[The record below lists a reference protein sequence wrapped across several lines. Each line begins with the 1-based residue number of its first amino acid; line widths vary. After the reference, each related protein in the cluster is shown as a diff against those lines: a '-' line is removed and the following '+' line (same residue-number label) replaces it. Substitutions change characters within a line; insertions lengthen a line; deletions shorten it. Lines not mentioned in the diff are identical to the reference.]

1 MARVVGYV
9 KSLEQGVFFV
19 KDKQGNIREI
29 KKGEAIKDGEQVSG
43 APNNPQNAKII
54 IDITLEGSGDIVIAG
69 NGALNID
76 SSLLKGL
83 FTDEDAVVH
92 LDSIKEILARNE
104 IIADDDEKNEKEDET
119 SAGDTL
125 SSQEQPGSVVFE
137 ERSGSLENPIDM
149 NEDTTTVLEEDE
161 DTGGSNNGSGVNE
174 FRPVIFENSDETPA
188 QNTDTTTVSLSA
200 DKSSITEAGGVI
212 TYTATLTNPSS
223 GVTTVH
229 TTLGDITIANG
240 ATSGTLAYS
249 VAANED
255 VYLDAGSVSN
265 AITGATNANFENL
278 SANTTPVSTSIT
290 DTTGPVIANQSFTY
304 GENQTPGAIV
314 ATVVASDTVGVSGF
328 TFTTTGTNT
337 SADGFYQI
345 DNSGVITLTVAG
357 SASAVN
363 DFEQGSNSGNYAI
376 TVKDTAGN
384 MTTAT
389 ITLNE
394 NNINEAPIAVDDG
407 NSISGT
413 HFGLRGE
420 YFGINTSDSGDNDN
434 YLIDSIADFRSMIS
448 DKTPDATFT
457 GSNIFYGYGTGSVSL
472 NQNLVEFLNTD
483 SASLVWNDSSNHAE
497 GGIHLSGSIYLEAG
511 SYNFKVLGD
520 DGYEILLNGVQ
531 VAAVNKNQSPTED
544 TFSYTIPTDGY
555 YAIDMI
561 WWDQG
566 GEYVFQPVFS
576 KDGGEYH
583 YIDSSILIQDTDTSS
598 LLATS
603 QDTPLVIDTAK
614 VLSNDNDNDSSNL
627 RVTSVGNA
635 SHGVA
640 TLNAETGE
648 ITFTP
653 DAGYVGQ
660 ASFTYMM
667 SDGDP
672 QNPLTDSAT
681 VTLYVHGSSEVVPS
695 NTDTTAPTLEITS
708 SSDLLEE
715 GESATI
721 TFTFSE
727 AVNGFTNGDISV
739 AGGSLSGLSTADN
752 TTWSATFTKDSTST
766 APSISVANSS
776 YTDTAENDG
785 IGDSLSLSTFFP
797 GGESGSGNGDDT
809 IHGGGAADVLVGDV
823 GGLVTTVQEGSNY
836 NIALIVDTSGSM
848 SSTQMTLMK
857 NALNNL
863 ISNLSGHDGTINISL
878 ISFATT
884 ATLKMSIDDF
894 STSDISSLTNA
905 INNLSAVGGT
915 NYEDAFDEAQS
926 WLTSSPQDDF
936 ENLVFFL
943 TDGDPTYYNNS
954 NGSIGGTGNT
964 TDTATLQNSIDAFTA
979 LTTAVEGVEVHA
991 VGMGS
996 GVNETYLNFFDNT
1009 STVSETTINLGTTTT
1024 TLADFSYSNDA
1035 LDDVNQWTKSG
1046 DSNGSVQVSDGYLRI
1061 KDAKSNQTSTVVTS
1075 AAITVSADESSL
1087 SFDYK
1092 TTEWNNGDNASWK
1105 LQILQNGVWSDTANG
1120 STLSETWY
1128 YSTKITTTT
1137 PLESGTYRIVFNVK
1151 DGSNSD
1157 KAELRIDN
1165 IRLTT
1170 PNLIT
1175 ASVGQAHVIYTA
1187 AELEAALVQ
1196 GSSTIELAAVGADTV
1211 YGGNGDDVIFGD
1223 TINTDTLPW
1232 GVNGNPA
1239 KPADLH
1245 DGLGLDGLKTFLELK
1260 NGTAPTDA
1268 ELYDYIKTNHAAFNV
1283 ENDVRGGNDTLSG
1296 EAGNDVLYGQGGNDT
1311 LDGGAGSDIMYGG
1324 TGNDTLVFDG
1334 VDSVVDGGAGLD
1346 TLVLSMNTSI
1356 NFDSLI
1362 TNPVSNIEVI
1372 DLAQNGDHQMVNIS
1386 LQDVIDMTDGNNDL
1400 YILGDAG
1407 DKVTVDTTTLTKQ
1420 DGSVS
1425 EVVNGSEHTFDVYVN
1440 ASDPTVTLK
1449 VEQTIT
1455 DTI

>member
-19 KDKQGNIREI
+19 KDKQGNIREL

-43 APNNPQNAKII
+43 APNNPQNAKIV

-83 FTDEDAVVH
+83 FSDEDSVVY
-92 LDSIKEILARNE
+92 LDSIKDALARNE
-104 IIADDDEKNEKEDET
+104 MRKDDDEKNEKENET
-119 SAGDTL
+119 AAGDTL
-125 SSQEQPGSVVFE
+125 SNQEQPGSVVFE
-137 ERSGSLENPIDM
+137 ERSGLIENPMDLD
-149 NEDTTTVLEEDE
+149 EGTTTVIDEDE
-161 DTGGSNNGSGVNE
+161 NTTPSNNGSGVNE
-174 FRPVIFENSDETPA
+174 FRPVIFENSDETP
-188 QNTDTTTVSLSA
+188 VSARVFLSA
-200 DKSSITEAGGVI
+200 DQSSITEAGGVI

-229 TTLGDITIANG
+229 TTLGDITIASG
-240 ATSGTLAYS
+240 ATSGTLAYTLAS
-249 VAANED
+249 GED
-255 VYLDAGSVSN
+255 VYLDAGSVTN
-265 AITGATNANFENL
+265 AITSAEGGNFESL
-278 SANTTPVSTSIT
+278 VSDTTPVSTSIT

-304 GENQTPGAIV
+304 AENQTAGAIV
-314 ATVVASDTVGVSGF
+314 ATVMASDTAGVSEF

-363 DFEQGSNSGNYAI
+363 DFEQGSNSGNYGI
-376 TVKDTAGN
+376 TTKDTAGN
-384 MTTAT
+384 MSTAT

-407 NSISGT
+407 NIITGT

-434 YLIDSIADFRSMIS
+434 YLIDSIADFRNMIS
-448 DKTPDATFT
+448 SKTPDATFT
-457 GSNIFYGYGTGSVSL
+457 GSNVFYGYGTGSVSL

-483 SASLVWNDSSNHAE
+483 SESLVWNDSSNHAE

-511 SYNFKVLGD
+511 NYNFKVLGD

-531 VAAVNKNQSPTED
+531 VAAANKNQSPTED
-544 TFSYTIPTDGY
+544 TYSYTIPTDGY

-583 YIDSSILIQDTDTSS
+583 YIDSGILIQDTETSS
-598 LLATS
+598 LFATS
-603 QDTPLVIDTAK
+603 QDTPLVIDTEK
-614 VLSNDNDNDSSNL
+614 VLSNDNDNDSSTL
-627 RVTSVGNA
+627 HVISVGNA

-640 TLNAETGE
+640 TLNADTGE

-681 VTLYVHGSSEVVPS
+681 VTLYVHGSSEIVPS
-695 NTDTTAPTLEITS
+695 NIDTTVPTLEITS

-727 AVNGFTNGDISV
+727 AVNGFTSGDISV

-752 TTWSATFTKDSTST
+752 TTWTATFTKDSTST

-776 YTDTAENDG
+776 YTDMAENNG

-809 IHGGGAADVLVGDV
+809 IHGGGAADVLVGDI

-848 SSTQMTLMK
+848 SSAQMTLMK

-863 ISNLSGHDGTINISL
+863 ISDLSGHDGTINISL
-878 ISFATT
+878 ISFATM

-894 STSDISSLTNA
+894 STSDISSLTNT
-905 INNLSAVGGT
+905 INNLSAIGGT

-943 TDGDPTYYNNS
+943 TDGDPTYYNNG

-1009 STVSETTINLGTTTT
+1009 SAVSETTINLGTTTT
-1024 TLADFSYSNDA
+1024 TLADFSHSNDL

-1046 DSNGSVQVSDGYLRI
+1046 DSNGSVKVDDGYLRI
-1061 KDAKSNQTSTVVTS
+1061 KDAKSNQTSTIVTS
-1075 AAITVSADESSL
+1075 AAITVSGDESSL

-1092 TTEWNNGDNASWK
+1092 TTQWNSSDSASWK

-1120 STLSETWY
+1120 STLSETDH
-1128 YSTKITTTT
+1128 TTNITTTT
-1137 PLESGTYRIVFNVK
+1137 PLESGTYRVVFNVK
-1151 DGSNSD
+1151 DGSNGGD
-1157 KAELRIDN
+1157 AAELRIDN

-1196 GSSTIELAAVGADTV
+1196 GSSTIELAAVGADTL

-1232 GVNGNPA
+1232 GVDGNPA
-1239 KPADLH
+1239 KPDDLH
-1245 DGLGLDGLKTFLELK
+1245 DGLGLSGLKTFLELK
-1260 NGTAPTDA
+1260 NGTVPTDA

-1311 LDGGAGSDIMYGG
+1311 LDGGAGSDIIYGG

-1334 VDSVVDGGAGLD
+1334 VDRVVDGGAGLD

-1356 NFDSLI
+1356 NFDSLNS
-1362 TNPVSNIEVI
+1362 NPVSNIEVI
-1372 DLAQNGDHQMVNIS
+1372 DLAQNGNHQMVNIS

-1400 YILGDAG
+1400 YILGDTG

>member
-1 MARVVGYV
+1 VA
-9 KSLEQGVFFV
+9 
-19 KDKQGNIREI
+19 NTTP
-29 KKGEAIKDGEQVSG
+29 VSTS
-43 APNNPQNAKII
+43 
-54 IDITLEGSGDIVIAG
+54 IT
-69 NGALNID
+69 
-76 SSLLKGL
+76 
-83 FTDEDAVVH
+83 
-92 LDSIKEILARNE
+92 
-104 IIADDDEKNEKEDET
+104 
-119 SAGDTL
+119 DT
-125 SSQEQPGSVVFE
+125 
-137 ERSGSLENPIDM
+137 
-149 NEDTTTVLEEDE
+149 
-161 DTGGSNNGSGVNE
+161 
-174 FRPVIFENSDETPA
+174 
-188 QNTDTTTVSLSA
+188 TDTTTVSLSA
-200 DKSSITEAGGVI
+200 DKSSLSEAGGVI

-240 ATSGTLAYS
+240 ATTGTLAYTLAS
-249 VAANED
+249 GED
-255 VYLDAGSVSN
+255 VYLDAGSITN
-265 AITGATNANFENL
+265 AITSAEGGNFESL
-278 SANTTPVSTSIT
+278 VANTTPVSTSIT
-290 DTTGPVIANQSFTY
+290 DTTGPVIVNQSFTY
-304 GENQTPGAIV
+304 AENQTAGTIV
-314 ATVVASDTVGVSGF
+314 ARVVASDTVGVSEFIF
-328 TFTTTGTNT
+328 TATGTST
-337 SADGFYQI
+337 SADGFYAI
-345 DNSGVITLTVAG
+345 DNSGVITLTAAG
-357 SASAVN
+357 SASAIN

-376 TVKDTAGN
+376 TAKDAAGN
-384 MTTAT
+384 ISTAT

-394 NNINEAPIAVDDG
+394 NNINEAPIAANDG
-407 NSISGT
+407 NSIGT

-420 YFGINTSDSGDNDN
+420 YFGINPSDSGDNDN
-434 YLIDSIADFRSMIS
+434 YLIDSIADFRNMIS
-448 DKTPDATFT
+448 AKTPDATFT
-457 GSNIFYGYGTGSVSL
+457 GSNIFYGYGVGSVSL

-511 SYNFKVLGD
+511 NYNFKVLGD

-531 VAAVNKNQSPTED
+531 VAAADKNQSPTED
-544 TFSYTIPTDGY
+544 TYSYTIPTDGY

-583 YIDSSILIQDTDTSS
+583 YIDSSILIQDTETSS
-598 LLATS
+598 LFATS
-603 QDTPLVIDTAK
+603 QDTPLVIDTEK
-614 VLSNDNDNDSSNL
+614 VLSNDNDNDSSTL
-627 RVTSVGNA
+627 RVISVGNA

-640 TLNAETGE
+640 TLNVDTGE

-653 DAGYVGQ
+653 DAGYVGE

-681 VTLYVHGSSEVVPS
+681 VTLYVHGSSEIVPNNS
-695 NTDTTAPTLEITS
+695 DTTAPTLEITS
-708 SSDLLEE
+708 SSDLLGS

-739 AGGSLSGLSTADN
+739 AGGSLSGLSTTDN
-752 TTWSATFTKDSTST
+752 TTWTATFTKDSTST

-776 YTDTAENDG
+776 YTDMAENNG

-809 IHGGGAADVLVGDV
+809 IYGGGAADVLVGDV
-823 GGLVTTVQEGSNY
+823 GGLFTTVQEGSNY

-848 SSTQMTLMK
+848 SSSQMTLMK

-884 ATLKMSIDDF
+884 ATLKISIDDF
-894 STSDISSLTNA
+894 STTDISSLTNA
-905 INNLSAVGGT
+905 INGLSAIGGT
-915 NYEDAFDEAQS
+915 NYEDAFDKAQS

-943 TDGDPTYYNNS
+943 TDGDPTYYNNA

-964 TDTATLQNSIDAFTA
+964 TDTATLQNSIDAFKA

-1009 STVSETTINLGTTTT
+1009 SSVSETTINLGTTTT
-1024 TLADFSYSNDA
+1024 ILADFSSSNDV
-1035 LDDVNQWTKSG
+1035 LDSINQWTKSG
-1046 DSNGSVQVSDGYLRI
+1046 DSNGSVQVSDGYLSI
-1061 KDAKSNQTSTVVTS
+1061 KDSKSNQTSTIVTS
-1075 AAITVSADESSL
+1075 AAITVGDDESSL

-1092 TTEWNNGDNASWK
+1092 TTEWNNGDSASWK

-1165 IRLTT
+1165 IRLVT

-1175 ASVGQAHVIYTA
+1175 ASVGQAQIIYTA
-1187 AELEAALVQ
+1187 TELEAALVQ
-1196 GSSTIELAAVGADTV
+1196 GSSSIELAAVGADTV

-1232 GVNGNPA
+1232 GVDGNPT

-1245 DGLGLDGLKTFLELK
+1245 DGLGLSGLKTFLELK
-1260 NGTAPTDA
+1260 NGIAPTDA
-1268 ELYDYIKTNHAAFNV
+1268 ELYDYIKTNHASFNV
-1283 ENDVRGGNDTLSG
+1283 ENDVRGGNDTLYG
-1296 EAGNDVLYGQGGNDT
+1296 EAGDDVLYGQGGDDT
-1311 LDGGAGSDIMYGG
+1311 LDGGAGSDVMYGG
-1324 TGNDTLVFDG
+1324 AGNDTLVFDG
-1334 VDSVVDGGAGLD
+1334 IDSMVDGGAGLD

-1356 NFDSLI
+1356 NFDSLSS
-1362 TNPVSNIEVI
+1362 NPVNNIEVI
-1372 DLAQNGDHQMVNIS
+1372 DLAQNGDHQMINIS

-1400 YILGDAG
+1400 YILGDAA

-1420 DGSVS
+1420 DGSVR

-1455 DTI
+1455 DTL